1 MEYLEVQNDLVTQYQ
16 RLRNNI
22 IGKFLLPVLP
32 TLPTP
37 VHPLGILKI
46 ENVCRNVSF

>member
-1 MEYLEVQNDLVTQYQ
+1 MENLEVQNDLVTQYQ
-16 RLRNNI
+16 RLRNDI

-32 TLPTP
+32 TLPTR

-46 ENVCRNVSF
+46 ENSCRNVSF